1 MGLGLRLRHD
11 LKHPP
16 GQGLHLVPLLHAVY
30 DLADVPEVA
39 VNMGMGVVMT
49 MFVVVGVPVVM
60 GMFVVVAVSVLMGML
75 VIVAVSVGVLVLM
88 ALQVHIKV
96 EGVDLA
102 LFRPAKMEMVAVHM
116 EALKGSLQ
124 ALSVRPQIQKGP
136 HRHISADS
144 RVAFQI

>member
-1 MGLGLRLRHD
+1 MN
-11 LKHPP
+11 
-16 GQGLHLVPLLHAVY
+16 V
-30 DLADVPEVA
+30 
-39 VNMGMGVVMT
+39 GMGVSVT
-49 MFVVVGVPVVM
+49 MFVVVGMLVVMAMLVTVAVSVGVLVVVGMLVTVTVSVGMLVAM

-75 VIVAVSVGVLVLM
+75 VIVGVLVLM
-88 ALQVHIKV
+88 AVLPALQVHIKV
-96 EGVDLA
+96 EGVDPA

>member
-1 MGLGLRLRHD
+1 MNVR
-11 LKHPP
+11 
-16 GQGLHLVPLLHAVY
+16 
-30 DLADVPEVA
+30 
-39 VNMGMGVVMT
+39 MGVGMT
-49 MFVVVGVPVVM
+49 MFVVVGVLVVMGMLVTVIVSVGMLVVMGMFVTVTVSVGMLVVM
-60 GMFVVVAVSVLMGML
+60 GMFVVV
-75 VIVAVSVGVLVLM
+75 LVLM
-88 ALQVHIKV
+88 AVLPALQVHIKV
-96 EGVDLA
+96 EGVDPA

>member
-1 MGLGLRLRHD
+1 MNVR
-11 LKHPP
+11 
-16 GQGLHLVPLLHAVY
+16 
-30 DLADVPEVA
+30 
-39 VNMGMGVVMT
+39 MGVGMT
-49 MFVVVGVPVVM
+49 MFVVVGVLVVM
-60 GMFVVVAVSVLMGML
+60 GMLVTMFVVVGMLVVMGML
-75 VIVAVSVGVLVLM
+75 VTVTVGMLMLVGMLMSVLMHMAVGVGVLP

-96 EGVDLA
+96 EGVDPA

>member
-1 MGLGLRLRHD
+1 MGVFVTMIVSV
-11 LKHPP
+11 
-16 GQGLHLVPLLHAVY
+16 LVL
-30 DLADVPEVA
+30 
-39 VNMGMGVVMT
+39 MGMVVTVIVSVLMD
-49 MFVVVGVPVVM
+49 MFVVV
-60 GMFVVVAVSVLMGML
+60 
-75 VIVAVSVGVLVLM
+75 LVLP

-96 EGVDLA
+96 EGIDPA

-124 ALSVRPQIQKGP
+124 ALSVRPQIQKSP

>member
-1 MGLGLRLRHD
+1 
-11 LKHPP
+11 
-16 GQGLHLVPLLHAVY
+16 
-30 DLADVPEVA
+30 
-39 VNMGMGVVMT
+39 MGMGVVMT
-49 MFVVVGVPVVM
+49 MFVVVGMLVLMGMLVTVIVSVGMLVGMGMLVTVTVSVGMLVVM
-60 GMFVVVAVSVLMGML
+60 GMFVGMGMF
-75 VIVAVSVGVLVLM
+75 VVVGVLVLM
-88 ALQVHIKV
+88 AVLPALQVHIKV
-96 EGVDLA
+96 EGVDPA

>member
-1 MGLGLRLRHD
+1 
-11 LKHPP
+11 
-16 GQGLHLVPLLHAVY
+16 
-30 DLADVPEVA
+30 
-39 VNMGMGVVMT
+39 MGMGVVMT
-49 MFVVVGVPVVM
+49 MFVVVGMLVGMGMLVTVTVSVGMLVGMGMLVTVTVSVGMLVVM
-60 GMFVVVAVSVLMGML
+60 GMFVGMGMF
-75 VIVAVSVGVLVLM
+75 VVVGVLVLM
-88 ALQVHIKV
+88 AVLPALQVHIKV
-96 EGVDLA
+96 EGVDPA

>member
-1 MGLGLRLRHD
+1 MN
-11 LKHPP
+11 
-16 GQGLHLVPLLHAVY
+16 V
-30 DLADVPEVA
+30 
-39 VNMGMGVVMT
+39 GMGVVMT
-49 MFVVVGVPVVM
+49 MFVVVGMLVGMGMLVTVIVSVGMLVGMGMLVTVTVSVGMLVVM
-60 GMFVVVAVSVLMGML
+60 GMFVGMGMF
-75 VIVAVSVGVLVLM
+75 VVVGVLVLM
-88 ALQVHIKV
+88 AVLPALQVHIKV
-96 EGVDLA
+96 EGVDPA

>member
-1 MGLGLRLRHD
+1 MNVG
-11 LKHPP
+11 
-16 GQGLHLVPLLHAVY
+16 
-30 DLADVPEVA
+30 
-39 VNMGMGVVMT
+39 MGMLVTVT
-49 MFVVVGVPVVM
+49 VSVPVVM

-75 VIVAVSVGVLVLM
+75 VGVLVLM
-88 ALQVHIKV
+88 AVLPALQVHIKV
-96 EGVDLA
+96 EGVDPA

>member
-1 MGLGLRLRHD
+1 
-11 LKHPP
+11 
-16 GQGLHLVPLLHAVY
+16 
-30 DLADVPEVA
+30 
-39 VNMGMGVVMT
+39 MGMGVVMT
-49 MFVVVGVPVVM
+49 MFVVVGMLVLMGMLVTVIVVVGMLVVMAMLVTVSVSVLVVM
-60 GMFVVVAVSVLMGML
+60 GMFVVVAVLILMAVLT
-75 VIVAVSVGVLVLM
+75 

-96 EGVDLA
+96 EGVDPA
-102 LFRPAKMEMVAVHM
+102 LFRPAKMEMVAIHM

>member
-1 MGLGLRLRHD
+1 MNVR
-11 LKHPP
+11 
-16 GQGLHLVPLLHAVY
+16 
-30 DLADVPEVA
+30 
-39 VNMGMGVVMT
+39 MGVGMT
-49 MFVVVGVPVVM
+49 MFVVVGVLVVM
-60 GMFVVVAVSVLMGML
+60 GMGVTVIVSVGMLVVMGMLVTVTVSVGVLVVMGML
-75 VIVAVSVGVLVLM
+75 VIVGVLVLM
-88 ALQVHIKV
+88 AVLPALQVHIKV
-96 EGVDLA
+96 EGVDPA

>member
-1 MGLGLRLRHD
+1 
-11 LKHPP
+11 
-16 GQGLHLVPLLHAVY
+16 
-30 DLADVPEVA
+30 
-39 VNMGMGVVMT
+39 MGVGMT
-49 MFVVVGVPVVM
+49 MFVVVGVLVVMGMLVTVIVSVGMLVVMGMFVTVTVSVGMLVVM
-60 GMFVVVAVSVLMGML
+60 GMFVVVAV
-75 VIVAVSVGVLVLM
+75 LVLM
-88 ALQVHIKV
+88 AVLPALQVHIKV
-96 EGVDLA
+96 EGVDPA